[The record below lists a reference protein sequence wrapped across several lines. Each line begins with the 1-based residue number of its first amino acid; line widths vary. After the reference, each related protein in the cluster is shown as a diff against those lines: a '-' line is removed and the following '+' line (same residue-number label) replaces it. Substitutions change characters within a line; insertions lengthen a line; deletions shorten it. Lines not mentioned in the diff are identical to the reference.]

1 MFAELLLTGPL
12 AIGDTTVFHQ
22 FSRLQAMTEW
32 WQWLLLLAVC
42 GAVVAYV
49 AVTYLFDSVELPK
62 PLRWSLFVLRVL
74 AFAGILF
81 YFLDLEKRAERQ
93 IVKNSRAAVLIDT
106 SLSMGIQDGSNG
118 TTAKKRRIDT
128 VVDEMQRG
136 DLLQGLRKSHD
147 VVVYRFDQLAAPTEV
162 ASFPKA
168 ASATS
173 SPDSQD
179 ASAEQKLDLRGARI
193 TAIIAVVIFAIGL
206 LAFTVSMF
214 TGIRQTDNDGSW
226 TVLVGMVAMIAAV
239 VVLAVAN
246 LRYPQVPLAATLGLQ
261 DVSTAVVSV
270 APSPLEASAPPS
282 NEPVPVD
289 WSEVIS
295 PRGSE
300 TRLADAVRYVVNR
313 ERGGPLAGLVIVTD
327 GGNNAGSNPDSA
339 TNVARD
345 AGIPIFTIGLGGDTR
360 PANVRIV
367 DLEAPPRVYP
377 GDSFNMTGYVQAF
390 GLVGR
395 TARVELVSLPEA
407 SANDEN
413 AQETFEEERRVTL
426 GPDGEIL
433 SLKFDVSPSQQG
445 RRTYRLRVLPP
456 AEDQDSRDN
465 LRSATVQIVERKNR
479 VLLFAGGPSR
489 EFRFLRNLLYRDRD
503 TTAVVCLQTGQP
515 GMAQEADDVIYEFPT
530 LTSDLFE
537 YDCIVAFDPD
547 WNELAE
553 DQIQMLE
560 RWVAEK
566 AGGLIVVAGPVHTPR
581 WASRIQPD
589 SKIEAIKGL
598 YPVIF
603 YSRGAATLRLGRFAA
618 ETPWPLQFTQDGR
631 DAEFLWL
638 EDDSLL
644 SEQAW
649 TSFEGVY
656 GYYAVKD
663 PKPGARVYARFSDP
677 NTSMDGD
684 LPIYLAGHFY
694 GAGRVIFQ
702 ASGEMWRLRAIQDGY
717 FEAYYTKLVR
727 WASQGR
733 LLRDSSR
740 GVLLVDK
747 DRCLLG
753 DHISVQAILTDA
765 QHDPL
770 TAAQVTASLIAPDGR
785 RSNLELRK
793 VDDAARAGMYSA
805 QFTAV
810 LEGDYRVELQPP
822 QSADNELLTREVR
835 SRIPALETEQ
845 PQRNDALL
853 KDLAEKTGGSY
864 YVGFD
869 AALNRGGAGRAPI
882 ASILE
887 PQDQVTYLSGTPD
900 KQFERVLM
908 TWLMALI
915 CGVLCLEWLIRRL
928 SKLA

>member
-1 MFAELLLTGPL
+1 MFANLL
-12 AIGDTTVFHQ
+12 AMSESSVYHQ
-22 FSRLQAMTEW
+22 FSRLQSMTEW
-32 WQWLLLLAVC
+32 WQWLLLLV
-42 GAVVAYV
+42 GVVVVVAYI
-49 AVTYLFDSVELPK
+49 ATTYYFDSAELPK
-62 PLRWSLFVLRVL
+62 PLRWTLFVLRTL

-81 YFLDLEKRAERQ
+81 YFLDLEKRSERQ
-93 IVKNSRAAVLIDT
+93 IIKNSRALVLIDT
-106 SLSMGIQDGSNG
+106 SLSMGIQDGTGSTGQRN
-118 TTAKKRRIDT
+118 RRIDT

-136 DLLQGLRKSHD
+136 ELVAGLRNAHD
-147 VVVYRFDQLAAPTEV
+147 VVVYRFDQGAAPTEV
-162 ASFPKA
+162 ASLPKTGLA
-168 ASATS
+168 GETTLGETITDRA
-173 SPDSQD
+173 DS
-179 ASAEQKLDLRGARI
+179 DLRGARLTAI
-193 TAIIAVVIFAIGL
+193 TAIVMFGVGL
-206 LAFTVSMF
+206 LSFVSSMLF
-214 TGIRQTDNDGSW
+214 GVRRPDGDGSW
-226 TVLVGMVAMIAAV
+226 TLLIGMVAMIAGL

-246 LRYPQVPLAATLGLQ
+246 LRFPDISLVATLGLEEANAEAPSTQ
-261 DVSTAVVSV
+261 TPSQPAPVST
-270 APSPLEASAPPS
+270 
-282 NEPVPVD
+282 VPETPQVD
-289 WSEVIS
+289 WSEALA
-295 PRGSE
+295 PRGTE
-300 TRLADAVRYVVNR
+300 TRLADAVRYLTNR
-313 ERGGPLAGLVIVTD
+313 ERGGPLAGIVVITD
-327 GGNNAGSNPDSA
+327 GGNNAGSEGDDAANLA
-339 TNVARD
+339 KD
-345 AGIPIFTIGLGGDTR
+345 AGIPVFTLGLGGEER
-360 PANVRIV
+360 PANVRVV

-377 GDSFNMTGYVQAF
+377 GDSFSMTGYVQAY

-395 TARVELVSLPEA
+395 SVRVELVSLPEA
-407 SANDEN
+407 NASDAA

-426 GPDGEIL
+426 GPDGEIV
-433 SLKFDVSPSQQG
+433 SLKFDVSPTQQG
-445 RRTYRLRVLPP
+445 RRTYRLRIIPP
-456 AEDQDSRDN
+456 AEDQDSRDDM
-465 LRSATVQIVERKNR
+465 RAATVQIVERKNR

-503 TTAVVCLQTGQP
+503 TTVVVCLQTGQP
-515 GMAQEADDVIYEFPT
+515 GMAQEADDLIYEFPS
-530 LTSDLFE
+530 LVNELFE

-553 DQIQMLE
+553 DQIQLLE

-581 WASRIQPD
+581 WASRVQSN
-589 SKIEAIKGL
+589 SKIETIKGL

-603 YSRGAATLRLGRFAA
+603 YSRGSATLSLGRFAA

-638 EDDSLL
+638 EDDALL

-649 TSFEGVY
+649 QSFEGVY

-677 NTSMDGD
+677 NTSMDGE

-694 GAGRVIFQ
+694 GAGRVLFQ

-717 FEAYYTKLVR
+717 FEAYYTKLIR

-740 GVLLVDK
+740 GILLVDK

-765 QHDPL
+765 QHEPL
-770 TAAQVTASLIAPDGR
+770 TTSQVTASLVAPDGR
-785 RSNLELRK
+785 RSNMEMRK
-793 VDDAARAGMYSA
+793 VEDAARAGMYSA

-822 QSADNELLTREVR
+822 HGAPDELLSREVR

-853 KDLAEKTGGSY
+853 KDLADKTGGAY

-882 ASILE
+882 ASLLE

-908 TWLMALI
+908 TWLMGLI
-915 CGVLCLEWLIRRL
+915 CGVLCLEWLLRRL

>member
-1 MFAELLLTGPL
+1 MFANLLATGE
-12 AIGDTTVFHQ
+12 TSVYHQ
-22 FSRLQAMTEW
+22 FSRLQSMTEW
-32 WQWLLLLAVC
+32 WQWLVMLLVIAAVI
-42 GAVVAYV
+42 AYI
-49 AVTYLFDSVELPK
+49 AVTYYFDSAELPK
-62 PLRWSLFVLRVL
+62 PLRWTLLALRVM

-93 IVKNSRAAVLIDT
+93 IVKNSRALVLIDT
-106 SLSMGIQDGSNG
+106 SLSMGIQDGSGG
-118 TTAKKRRIDT
+118 TGPRRRRIDT

-136 DLLQGLRKSHD
+136 DFIEGLRAAND
-147 VVVYRFDQLAAPTEV
+147 VVVYRFDQGVAPTEV
-162 ASFPKA
+162 ASLPKTGP
-168 ASATS
+168 SADISTT
-173 SPDSQD
+173 QD
-179 ASAEQKLDLRGARI
+179 TTTTRDTDLRGARF
-193 TAIIAVVIFAIGL
+193 TATAAIVVFAIGL
-206 LAFTVSMF
+206 LSFVTSMF
-214 TGIRQTDNDGSW
+214 FGVRRADGDGAW
-226 TVLVGMVAMIAAV
+226 TVLIGMVAMIAGLII
-239 VVLAVAN
+239 LAVAN
-246 LRYPQVPLAATLGLQ
+246 LRFPEVPLRAMLGLEA
-261 DVSTAVVSV
+261 VKSATITAETPLSAESTTAT
-270 APSPLEASAPPS
+270 PEPPAI
-282 NEPVPVD
+282 EWPD
-289 WSEVIS
+289 ALA
-295 PRGSE
+295 PRGAE
-300 TRLADAVRYVVNR
+300 TRLGDAVRYLTNR
-313 ERGGPLAGLVIVTD
+313 ERGGPLAGIVIVSD
-327 GGNNAGSNPDSA
+327 GGNNAGSEADAAANL
-339 TNVARD
+339 ARD
-345 AGIPIFTIGLGGDTR
+345 AGVPVFAVGIGGDER
-360 PANVRIV
+360 PANVRVV

-377 GDSFNMTGYVQAF
+377 GDSFSMTGYVQAY
-390 GLVGR
+390 GLIGR
-395 TARVELVSLPEA
+395 SIRVELVSLPEA
-407 SANDEN
+407 NANDET

-426 GPDGEIL
+426 GPDGEIV
-433 SLKFDVSPSQQG
+433 SLKFDVSPTQQG
-445 RRTYRLRVLPP
+445 RRTYRLRIIPP

-465 LRSATVQIVERKNR
+465 VRSATVQIVERKNR

-503 TTAVVCLQTGQP
+503 TTVAVCLQTAQP
-515 GMAQEADDVIYEFPT
+515 GMAQEADEVIYEFPS
-530 LTSDLFE
+530 LVNELFE

-553 DQIQMLE
+553 DQLQLLE

-581 WASRIQPD
+581 WASRVQAN

-603 YSRGAATLRLGRFAA
+603 YSRGSATLSLGRFAA

-677 NTSMDGD
+677 NTSMDGE

-694 GAGRVIFQ
+694 GAGRVLFQ

-717 FEAYYTKLVR
+717 FEAYYTKLIR

-765 QHDPL
+765 QHEPL
-770 TAAQVTASLIAPDGR
+770 TAPQVTASLVAPDGR
-785 RSNLELRK
+785 RSNLEMRK
-793 VDDAARAGMYSA
+793 VEDAARAGMYSS

-810 LEGDYRVELQPP
+810 LEGLYRVELQPP
-822 QSADNELLTREVR
+822 HGAANELLSREVR
-835 SRIPALETEQ
+835 SQIPALETER

-853 KDLAEKTGGSY
+853 KDLADKTGGAY

-882 ASILE
+882 SSLLE

-908 TWLMALI
+908 TWLMGLI

>member
-1 MFAELLLTGPL
+1 MFANLL
-12 AIGDTTVFHQ
+12 AIGETSVYHQ
-22 FSRLQAMTEW
+22 FSRLQSMTEW
-32 WQWLLLLAVC
+32 WHWLLLMIACAIVI
-42 GAVVAYV
+42 AYI
-49 AVTYLFDSVELPK
+49 AVTYYFDSVELPK
-62 PLRWSLFVLRVL
+62 PLRWSLFALRVL

-81 YFLDLEKRAERQ
+81 YFLDLEKRSERQ
-93 IVKNSRAAVLIDT
+93 IVKNSRALVLIDT
-106 SLSMGIQDGSNG
+106 SLSMGIQDGSDSSG
-118 TTAKKRRIDT
+118 TRQRRIDA
-128 VVDEMQRG
+128 VVGEMQRG
-136 DLLQGLRKSHD
+136 DLLDGLRTSHD
-147 VVVYRFDQLAAPTEV
+147 VVVYRFDQGVAPTEV
-162 ASFPKA
+162 ASLPKTGP
-168 ASATS
+168 SSQTS
-173 SPDSQD
+173 TTPSSNVDLD
-179 ASAEQKLDLRGARI
+179 TDLRGARI
-193 TAIIAVVIFAIGL
+193 TAVAAAIIFGIGL
-206 LAFTVSMF
+206 LSFVMSMLF
-214 TGIRQTDNDGSW
+214 GVRRADGDGSW
-226 TVLVGMVAMIAAV
+226 TVLIGMVAMIAGLI
-239 VVLAVAN
+239 VLAVAN
-246 LRYPQVPLAATLGLQ
+246 LRFPDVPLLATLGLEEA
-261 DVSTAVVSV
+261 TV
-270 APSPLEASAPPS
+270 APANLTAPLTLDEPASPDETLQI
-282 NEPVPVD
+282 D
-289 WSEVIS
+289 WPEVLA
-295 PRGSE
+295 PRGAE
-300 TRLADAVRYVVNR
+300 TRMADAIRYLANR
-313 ERGGPLAGLVIVTD
+313 ERGGPLAGIVVVTD
-327 GGNNAGSNPDSA
+327 GGNNAGSEADAAANL
-339 TNVARD
+339 ARD
-345 AGIPIFTIGLGGDTR
+345 AGIPVFAVGIGGDER
-360 PANVRIV
+360 PANVRVV

-377 GDSFNMTGYVQAF
+377 GDSFNITGYVQAY
-390 GLVGR
+390 GLIGR
-395 TARVELVSLPEA
+395 SVRVELVSLPEA
-407 SANDEN
+407 NADDET

-426 GPDGEIL
+426 GPDGEIV
-433 SLKFDVSPSQQG
+433 SLKFDVSPTQQG
-445 RRTYRLRVLPP
+445 RRTYRLRVIPP
-456 AEDQDSRDN
+456 AEDQDPRDN
-465 LRSATVQIVERKNR
+465 MRSATVQIVERKNR

-503 TTAVVCLQTGQP
+503 TTVVVCLQTGQP
-515 GMAQEADDVIYEFPT
+515 GMAQEADDLIYEFPS
-530 LTSDLFE
+530 LANELFE

-553 DQIQMLE
+553 DQIQLLE

-581 WASRIQPD
+581 WASRIQAN

-603 YSRGAATLRLGRFAA
+603 YSRGSATLSLGRFAA

-649 TSFEGVY
+649 NSFEGVY

-663 PKPGARVYARFSDP
+663 PKPGARVYSRFSDP
-677 NTSMDGD
+677 NTSMDGE
-684 LPIYLAGHFY
+684 LPIYMAGHFY
-694 GAGRVIFQ
+694 GAGRVFFQ

-717 FEAYYTKLVR
+717 FESYYTKLIR

-753 DHISVQAILTDA
+753 DSISVQAILTDA
-765 QHDPL
+765 QHEPL
-770 TAAQVTASLIAPDGR
+770 TASQVTASLVAPDGR

-822 QSADNELLTREVR
+822 HGAADELLRREVR

-853 KDLAEKTGGSY
+853 KDLADKTGGAY

-882 ASILE
+882 SSLLD

-908 TWLMALI
+908 TWLMGLI

>member
-1 MFAELLLTGPL
+1 MFANLL
-12 AIGDTTVFHQ
+12 AIGETSVYHQ
-22 FSRLQAMTEW
+22 FSRLQSMTEW
-32 WQWLLLLAVC
+32 WHWLLLMIACAIVI
-42 GAVVAYV
+42 AYI
-49 AVTYLFDSVELPK
+49 AVTYYFDSVELPK
-62 PLRWSLFVLRVL
+62 PLRWSLFALRVL

-81 YFLDLEKRAERQ
+81 YFLDLEKRSERQ
-93 IVKNSRAAVLIDT
+93 IVKNSRALVLIDT
-106 SLSMGIQDGSNG
+106 SLSMGIQDGSDSSG
-118 TTAKKRRIDT
+118 TRQRRIDA
-128 VVDEMQRG
+128 VVGEMQRG
-136 DLLQGLRKSHD
+136 DLLDGLRTSHD
-147 VVVYRFDQLAAPTEV
+147 VVVYRFDQGVAPTEV
-162 ASFPKA
+162 ASLPKTGP
-168 ASATS
+168 SSQTS
-173 SPDSQD
+173 TTPSSNVDLD
-179 ASAEQKLDLRGARI
+179 TDLRGARI
-193 TAIIAVVIFAIGL
+193 TAVAAAIIFGIGL
-206 LAFTVSMF
+206 LSFVMSMLF
-214 TGIRQTDNDGSW
+214 GVRRADGDGSW
-226 TVLVGMVAMIAAV
+226 TVLIGMVAMIAGLI
-239 VVLAVAN
+239 VLAVAN
-246 LRYPQVPLAATLGLQ
+246 LRFPDVPLLATLGLEEA
-261 DVSTAVVSV
+261 TV
-270 APSPLEASAPPS
+270 APANLTAPLTLDEPASPDETLQI
-282 NEPVPVD
+282 D
-289 WSEVIS
+289 WPEVLA
-295 PRGSE
+295 PRGAE
-300 TRLADAVRYVVNR
+300 TRMADAIRYLANR
-313 ERGGPLAGLVIVTD
+313 ERGGPLAGIVVVTD
-327 GGNNAGSNPDSA
+327 GGNNAGSEADAAANL
-339 TNVARD
+339 ARD
-345 AGIPIFTIGLGGDTR
+345 AGIPVFAVGIGGDER
-360 PANVRIV
+360 PANVRVV

-377 GDSFNMTGYVQAF
+377 GDSFNITGYVQAY
-390 GLVGR
+390 GLIGR
-395 TARVELVSLPEA
+395 SVRVELVSLPEA
-407 SANDEN
+407 NADDET

-426 GPDGEIL
+426 GPDGEIV
-433 SLKFDVSPSQQG
+433 SLKFDVSPTQQG
-445 RRTYRLRVLPP
+445 RRTYRLRVIPP
-456 AEDQDSRDN
+456 AEDQDPRDN
-465 LRSATVQIVERKNR
+465 MRSATVQIVERKNR

-503 TTAVVCLQTGQP
+503 TTVVVCLQTGQP
-515 GMAQEADDVIYEFPT
+515 GMAQEADDLIYEFPS
-530 LTSDLFE
+530 LANELFE

-553 DQIQMLE
+553 DQIQLLE

-581 WASRIQPD
+581 WASRIQAN

-603 YSRGAATLRLGRFAA
+603 YSRGSATLSLGRFAA

-649 TSFEGVY
+649 NSFEGVY

-663 PKPGARVYARFSDP
+663 PKPGARVYSRFSDP
-677 NTSMDGD
+677 NTSMDGE
-684 LPIYLAGHFY
+684 LPIYMAGHFY
-694 GAGRVIFQ
+694 GAGRVFFQ

-717 FEAYYTKLVR
+717 FESYYTKLIR

-753 DHISVQAILTDA
+753 DSISVQAILTDA
-765 QHDPL
+765 QHEPL
-770 TAAQVTASLIAPDGR
+770 TASQVTASLVAPDGR

-822 QSADNELLTREVR
+822 HGAADELLRREVR

-853 KDLAEKTGGSY
+853 KDLADKTGGAY

-882 ASILE
+882 SSLLE

-908 TWLMALI
+908 TWLMGLI

>member
-1 MFAELLLTGPL
+1 MDAMLL
-12 AIGDTTVFHQ
+12 AIGETSVYHQ
-22 FSRLQAMTEW
+22 FSRLHSMTEW
-32 WQWLLLLAVC
+32 WHWLLLLIAC
-42 GAVVAYV
+42 GAVIAYI
-49 AVTYLFDSVELPK
+49 AVTYYFDSVELSK
-62 PLRWSLFVLRVL
+62 PLRWSLFALRVL

-93 IVKNSRAAVLIDT
+93 IIKNSRALVLVDT
-106 SLSMGIQDGSNG
+106 SLSMGIQDGSG
-118 TTAKKRRIDT
+118 GSRTRHRRIDT
-128 VVDEMQRG
+128 VVEEMQRG
-136 DLLQGLRKSHD
+136 DLIDGLRKRHD
-147 VVVYRFDQLAAPTEV
+147 VVVYRFDQGAAPTEI
-162 ASFPKA
+162 ASLSKTSQTSDAA
-168 ASATS
+168 ASQSKAGNR
-173 SPDSQD
+173 DD
-179 ASAEQKLDLRGARI
+179 DLRGARF
-193 TAIIAVVIFAIGL
+193 TAAVAGVIFAVGL
-206 LAFTVSMF
+206 LSFVVSMF
-214 TGIRQTDNDGSW
+214 FGVRRADGDGSW
-226 TVLVGMVAMIAAV
+226 TVLIGMVAMIAGLI
-239 VVLAVAN
+239 VLAVAN
-246 LRYPQVPLAATLGLQ
+246 LRFPEVPILATIGLQ
-261 DVSTAVVSV
+261 EATA
-270 APSPLEASAPPS
+270 ASATDNAPLTPDAMTS
-282 NEPVPVD
+282 SVEAPLINWPEALA
-289 WSEVIS
+289 
-295 PRGSE
+295 PRGAE
-300 TRLADAVRYVVNR
+300 TRLADAVRYVINL
-313 ERGGPLAGLVIVTD
+313 ERGGPIGGIVVVTD
-327 GGNNAGSNPDSA
+327 GGNNAGSDGDA
-339 TNVARD
+339 AANVARD
-345 AGIPIFTIGLGGDTR
+345 AGIPIFVVGLGGDER
-360 PANVRIV
+360 PANVRVV

-377 GDSFNMTGYVQAF
+377 GDSFSMTGYVQAY

-395 TARVELVSLPEA
+395 SVRVELVSLPEA
-407 SANDEN
+407 NANDET

-426 GPDGEIL
+426 GPDGEIV
-433 SLKFDVSPSQQG
+433 SLKFDVSPTQQG
-445 RRTYRLRVLPP
+445 RRTYRLRVIPP
-456 AEDQDSRDN
+456 AEDQDPRDN
-465 LRSATVQIVERKNR
+465 MRSATVQIVERKNR
-479 VLLFAGGPSR
+479 VLLFAGGPLR

-503 TTAVVCLQTGQP
+503 TTVVVCLQTGQP
-515 GMAQEADDVIYEFPT
+515 GMAQEADELIYEFPS
-530 LTSDLFE
+530 LANELFE

-553 DQIQMLE
+553 DQLQLLE

-566 AGGLIVVAGPVHTPR
+566 AGGLIVVAGPVYTPH
-581 WASRIQPD
+581 WASRVQAN
-589 SKIEAIKGL
+589 SKIETVKGL

-603 YSRGAATLRLGRFAA
+603 YSRGSATLSLGRFAG

-638 EDDSLL
+638 EDDAFL

-649 TSFEGVY
+649 SSFEGVY

-677 NTSMDGD
+677 NTSMDGE

-694 GAGRVIFQ
+694 GAGRVMFQ
-702 ASGEMWRLRAIQDGY
+702 ASGEMWRLRAIQDAY
-717 FEAYYTKLVR
+717 FEAYYTKLIR

-740 GVLLVDK
+740 GILLVDK

-765 QHDPL
+765 QHEPL
-770 TAAQVTASLIAPDGR
+770 TAPQVTASLVAPDGR
-785 RSNLELRK
+785 RSNLEMRQ

-805 QFTAV
+805 QFTTV

-822 QSADNELLTREVR
+822 HGAADELLSREVR

-853 KDLAEKTGGSY
+853 RDLADKTGGAY

-882 ASILE
+882 ASVLE

-900 KQFERVLM
+900 KQFERLLM
-908 TWLMALI
+908 TWLMGLI